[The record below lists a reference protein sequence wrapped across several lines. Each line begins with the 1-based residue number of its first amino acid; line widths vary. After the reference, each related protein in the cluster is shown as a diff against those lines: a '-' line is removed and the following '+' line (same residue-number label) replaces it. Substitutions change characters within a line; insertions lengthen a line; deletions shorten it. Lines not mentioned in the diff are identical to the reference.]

1 MPLDAYVHNSS
12 NVLQPLFSI
21 LFKKNKT
28 IVLWHSFLSWLKK
41 LEALKCQLCGN
52 NEGRKSVPEL
62 KVKKWPASHLD
73 TTDSFLTVQSR
84 IYVQHSK

>member
-41 LEALKCQLCGN
+41 LEALNVSFGGN

-62 KVKKWPASHLD
+62 NVHKRVSYL
-73 TTDSFLTVQSR
+73 LTYLHTVA
-84 IYVQHSK
+84 